1 MMKELMYIEK
11 KSGYSDDGP
20 AWIGYVKTSKTKRT
34 VYFNDHAFQ
43 KHNGVNANYI
53 DIETGEEYWI
63 SGVKKRE
70 SNRHWAGK
78 GCIQIDSRAVDA
90 YLSLIG
96 ETALP
101 KALYKVVEIEDR
113 FPIERVNQ
121 LLNPKIEC

>member
-1 MMKELMYIEK
+1 MKGYRSVSETAKKWGISIRWVNQYILEGRVPGCERLGR
-11 KSGYSDDGP
+11 SWAVPED
-20 AWIGYVKTSKTKRT
+20 AVKPER
-34 VYFNDHAFQ
+34 Q
-43 KHNGVNANYI
+43 K
-53 DIETGEEYWI
+53 

-121 LLNPKIEC
+121 LLNPKVKC